1 MLQSADEV
9 KQAIRDDP
17 SMMIILSTAAE
28 LELPDW
34 WICAGFIRSKIW
46 DIQHGLKTPPADID
60 VIYFDPLNPDER
72 EEKKLEKTLNEKQ
85 PSYPW
90 SVKNQARMHL
100 VNGTAPYTSS
110 EDAISRFP
118 ETAAALG
125 VKLDKNKNLVLTA
138 PHGLED
144 ALLMK
149 VRPTPF
155 FLETPA
161 LHDVYN
167 KRIRKKNWQKRWEKI
182 KIEDA
187 PSLL

>member
-1 MLQSADEV
+1 MLHSAGEV
-9 KQAIRDDP
+9 KQAIREDP
-17 SMMIILSTAAE
+17 MMMSILSTAAE
-28 LELPDW
+28 LALPDW

-46 DIQHGLKTPPADID
+46 DIQHDIQTPPTDID
-60 VIYFDPLNPDER
+60 VIYFNPLNPHER
-72 EEKKLEKTLNEKQ
+72 EEKKLEKTLNERQ

-100 VNGTAPYTSS
+100 INGVSPYTSS

-118 ETAAALG
+118 ETATAIG
-125 VKLDKNKNLVLTA
+125 VKLDIKKNLVLTA

-155 FLETPA
+155 FLENPA

-187 PSLL
+187 PSPL